1 MRRKFKPLA
10 RSAKCFKNFISQ
22 NFKILTKPN
31 LKSRRSEILK
41 FYRSEILK
49 FRVTE
54 FPLSFY
60 KRYLL
65 KFRRSL
71 SVKFHSA
78 SKLLKTSAVAHTDQ
92 ILKFRARRATSQIY
106 TPQNFNRFSLRNLCR
121 INRRGYIIAN
131 VIFHVRSKHGYNPT
145 KL

>member
-10 RSAKCFKNFISQ
+10 RSAKCFKNFIWQ
-22 NFKILTKPN
+22 NFKILTKRN
-31 LKSRRSEILK
+31 SKSRRSQILK

-49 FRVTE
+49 FRAAE
-54 FPLSFY
+54 FPLSLH
-60 KRYLL
+60 KRYIL
-65 KFRRSL
+65 KFRRSRGL
-71 SVKFHSA
+71 KFNAA
-78 SKLLKTSAVAHTDQ
+78 SKPLQTSAVAHADQ
-92 ILKFRARRATSQIY
+92 ILKFRARRIASQIY

-121 INRRGYIIAN
+121 INRRGYIILN

>member
-10 RSAKCFKNFISQ
+10 RSAKCFLNFTSQ

-31 LKSRRSEILK
+31 SKSRRSQILK

-49 FRVTE
+49 FRAAE
-54 FPLSFY
+54 FTLSFHKCY
-60 KRYLL
+60 IL
-65 KFRRSL
+65 KFHRSHP
-71 SVKFHSA
+71 VKFHAA
-78 SKLLKTSAVAHTDQ
+78 SKPLQTSAVAHADQ
-92 ILKFRARRATSQIY
+92 ILKFRGRRISSQIY
-106 TPQNFNRFSLRNLCR
+106 TPRNFNRFSLRNLCR
-121 INRRGYIIAN
+121 INRRGYIIVN